1 MSDRKY
7 FLPSFT
13 LISNSWTVDRI
24 KNTEIHFDNPS
35 NSSKIELISSMRI
48 IEFQIFPEI
57 SSVFTSVSTRRKAC
71 NASVPHNAAAWAQGR
86 QRFAS
91 FDQKTVFTVTRVHV
105 MFADSETTRTP
116 SPRCD
121 ADRVI
126 EFHAIL
132 HPFFTLAT
140 TWPGLKTNGSNN
152 QFLCRQRRWSSE
164 EREDLSWRGSN
175 ENRVMYGDSQEKRDV
190 VAFSIDVSAKCASK
204 FDFKSKDFNIL
215 SFGIF

>member
-13 LISNSWTVDRI
+13 PISNSWTVDGV

-35 NSSKIELISSMRI
+35 NSSKIELISSVRI
-48 IEFQIFPEI
+48 IEFQIFLEI
-57 SSVFTSVSTRRKAC
+57 SNVFTRKAC

-105 MFADSETTRTP
+105 MFTDSETTRTL

-175 ENRVMYGDSQEKRDV
+175 ENRVMYGDNREKRDV